1 MIEYLFIFYPIVINC
16 NCLSVIKFSCTN
28 WRIGSNLIKETGRIE
43 NCFQFSSI
51 LNLQLL
57 FFDLVVIILDPKWN
71 RIELRNDVTS
81 CWTVKLW
88 PGQRRDRCKWDHLK
102 KVTHVTRSGA
112 LGRQSLFW
120 SRAIFHIIFMC
131 TSGFFPKA

>member
-1 MIEYLFIFYPIVINC
+1 MIEYLFIFYPIIINC

-88 PGQRRDRCKWDHLK
+88 SGQRRDRCKWDHLK
-102 KVTHVTRSGA
+102 KWPTWQEWGPGKAMSFLIESHFPHHFHVY
-112 LGRQSLFW
+112 F
-120 SRAIFHIIFMC
+120 
-131 TSGFFPKA
+131 GFFSKA